1 MSVVLKEIRR
11 TKLYPNPK
19 LGQLIDRGKK
29 KKKRKEKKTET
40 ETKVKVK
47 MINKLYT
54 QYPIK
59 GMSGKMTQYKYYL
72 FSLSP

>member
-11 TKLYPNPK
+11 TKVYPNPK

-29 KKKRKEKKTET
+29 KKRKKKKTET

-54 QYPIK
+54 Q
-59 GMSGKMTQYKYYL
+59 
-72 FSLSP
+72 

>member
-1 MSVVLKEIRR
+1 M
-11 TKLYPNPK
+11 YPNPK

-29 KKKRKEKKTET
+29 KKKTET

-54 QYPIK
+54 Q
-59 GMSGKMTQYKYYL
+59 
-72 FSLSP
+72 